1 MIKQDEIKMTLNE
14 VDKKIS
20 ELFDNMERECV
31 DGDCI
36 RCSRFFYPC
45 GYYLLY
51 RTLRQ
56 WGFEEVWNSNE
67 GNSYI
72 SFAPTHIFEKDG
84 MVVELWYSGWDVYEK
99 KS

>member
-1 MIKQDEIKMTLNE
+1 MTVKELN
-14 VDKKIS
+14 DRIRN
-20 ELFDNMERECV
+20 LFNREERNCI
-31 DGDCI
+31 DGDCNH
-36 RCSRFFYPC
+36 CSNWFYPC

-51 RTLRQ
+51 RALCS

-67 GNSYI
+67 GNSTV

-84 MVVELWYSGWDVYEK
+84 VVVEVWYSGWDVYAK